1 MAKYKKKYKRT
12 NRKPHRPKIDP
23 IKVIKQNTE
32 YRFDIISM
40 VFYFAI
46 GVINLIDG
54 ITTRENLI
62 YGICLTA
69 FSCIGFAITMISI
82 SEYRKDQT
90 IERGYHKLRSVCRF
104 VVFAMIVCIFAI
116 NLYALSIGEIATS
129 QWYICIHSI
138 LLGLYFIFMVGAIIF
153 NNLKLTALSNQKKQ
167 NCK

>member
-12 NRKPHRPKIDP
+12 SGKPHRPKINP

-54 ITTRENLI
+54 IATRENLI

-69 FSCIGFAITMISI
+69 FSCIGFVLTMISI

-116 NLYALSIGEIATS
+116 NLYDLSIGEIAIS
-129 QWYICIHSI
+129 QWYTYIHSI
-138 LLGLYFIFMVGAIIF
+138 FLGLYFIFMVGAIIF
-153 NNLKLTALSNQKKQ
+153 NNLKLIALSNQKKQ

>member
-1 MAKYKKKYKRT
+1 MAKYKKKYKRK
-12 NRKPHRPKIDP
+12 NRKHHRPKIDP

-69 FSCIGFAITMISI
+69 FSCIGFVLTMISI

-90 IERGYHKLRSVCRF
+90 VERGYHKLRSVCRF
-104 VVFAMIVCIFAI
+104 VVIAMVVCIFAI
-116 NLYALSIGEIATS
+116 NLYALSIGEIEIS
-129 QWYICIHSI
+129 QWYIYIHSI
-138 LLGLYFIFMVGAIIF
+138 LLGLYAICMAGIFVANRI
-153 NNLKLTALSNQKKQ
+153 KSKALNAPIKST
-167 NCK
+167 CK